1 MIIIVMDKPI
11 KSVNSCRALA
21 SQDHE
26 GETPSIST
34 LACNGKVRSKVDS
47 SFFKRGHRK
56 H

>member
-1 MIIIVMDKPI
+1 MIIILMDKPI

-21 SQDHE
+21 RQDQE

-34 LACNGKVRSKVDS
+34 LACNGKVGSRVDG
-47 SFFKRGHRK
+47 SFFKGGHRK